1 MVKLQPQV
9 LLLIAGLVLVLSLAV
24 QGSPDPEPE
33 AEAAPDSDPF
43 INLAWWYPTTL
54 RTTYP
59 AYRTYPMYPTYR
71 YNGRW
76 QPWQSNVVYPYG
88 G

>member
-9 LLLIAGLVLVLSLAV
+9 LLLIAGLVLVLTLAV
-24 QGSPDPEPE
+24 RGSPDPEPE

-54 RTTYP
+54 RTAYP

-71 YNGRW
+71 YIGRW

-88 G
+88 R